1 MKWRESTLVQKLTT
15 FEGLITFLGSRILLS
30 NWRPTLRHMERTLAN
45 MKIQEQF
52 VELLELA
59 SKERDQDNVGAIFED
74 ILRLLEEK
82 QRSLTAPC

>member
-1 MKWRESTLVQKLTT
+1 VQKLTT

-30 NWRPTLRHMERTLAN
+30 NWRPMLRHMERTLATT
-45 MKIQEQF
+45 KIQEQF

-82 QRSLTAPC
+82 QRSLTAPS

>member
-1 MKWRESTLVQKLTT
+1 MSD
-15 FEGLITFLGSRILLS
+15 
-30 NWRPTLRHMERTLAN
+30 WRPTLRLMERTLEN

>member
-1 MKWRESTLVQKLTT
+1 VQKLTT
-15 FEGLITFLGSRILLS
+15 FEGLITFFASRILMS
-30 NWRPTLRHMERTLAN
+30 DWRPTLRLMERTLEN

>member
-1 MKWRESTLVQKLTT
+1 
-15 FEGLITFLGSRILLS
+15 
-30 NWRPTLRHMERTLAN
+30 MERTLATT
-45 MKIQEQF
+45 KIQEQF

-82 QRSLTAPC
+82 QRNLSAPC

>member
-1 MKWRESTLVQKLTT
+1 MQ
-15 FEGLITFLGSRILLS
+15 
-30 NWRPTLRHMERTLAN
+30 RTLASL
-45 MKIQEQF
+45 KIHEQF

-82 QRSLTAPC
+82 QRGMSAPC

>member
-1 MKWRESTLVQKLTT
+1 MQKLTT
-15 FEGLITFLGSRILLS
+15 FEGLITFLGSRILLTD
-30 NWRPTLRHMERTLAN
+30 WRPTLRHMERTLATMN
-45 MKIQEQF
+45 IQEQF

-82 QRSLTAPC
+82 QRSSTAPC